1 MAPASKNRAQQG
13 AALIEGAIPSGH
25 QGDSRVDHLETHA
38 LVVALRAAAWQS
50 GGGGEIAALGD
61 PFVKTRGD
69 QFTGQAA
76 ATGARDGAVG
86 KQRGAAARKRGHS
99 APRRTSDLRRSQ

>member
-1 MAPASKNRAQQG
+1 MKMAPPSKNRSLTV
-13 AALIEGAIPSGH
+13 AALIEVAIPSGH

-50 GGGGEIAALGD
+50 GGGGEIAAFGER
-61 PFVKTRGD
+61 FVKTRGD
-69 QFTGQAA
+69 PVTVQAA

-86 KQRGAAARKRGHS
+86 QQPGERPGHP
-99 APRRTSDLRRSQ
+99 PRPA